1 LKKKWKTKIKKA
13 ILILIIILTIAGL
26 VLPILF
32 YWLYGIYK
40 KNCSKNIKNYLWH
53 FPKAVLANIIYGF
66 PARKIKV
73 IGVAGTKGKTTTT
86 YLISQLLESYGKKTA
101 LLSTAVIKI
110 GDQEKLNDL
119 KMTSPSSFISKNF

>member
-1 LKKKWKTKIKKA
+1 MEFIRKI
-13 ILILIIILTIAGL
+13 
-26 VLPILF
+26 VP
-32 YWLYGIYK
+32 
-40 KNCSKNIKNYLWH
+40 KNIKNYLWH

-110 GDQEKLNDL
+110 GEKEKLNDL
-119 KMTSPSSFISKNF
+119 KMTSPSSFIFKNF